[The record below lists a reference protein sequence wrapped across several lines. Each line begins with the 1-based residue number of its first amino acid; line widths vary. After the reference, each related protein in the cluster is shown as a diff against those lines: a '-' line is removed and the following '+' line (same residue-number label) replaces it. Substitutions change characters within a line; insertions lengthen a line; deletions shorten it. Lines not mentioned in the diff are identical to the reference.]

1 MFFVSNLIK
10 KSNVL
15 GVHKLSLEGWRV
27 LRTSKKNKKALCCS
41 LVGSPGWL
49 RARCWVTGL
58 VLLALAVSVALLICH
73 GPWGLHHQAHN
84 GRDYSRDY
92 GYDDIELVK
101 EQRLRLLVHGN
112 IFFLQDFYFYWFC
125 QYSGKILLSV
135 SERLYT
141 HSVPFLQAIV
151 WLVCLHAG
159 QSQATIT
166 LSSSSGLTSQKLE
179 LHDSALTK
187 AFTRHFKSRIIVIVW
202 LKSNIKGALS
212 QHSDFAIP
220 HCKYFEE
227 T

>member
-27 LRTSKKNKKALCCS
+27 LRTSKKNKKALCWS

-73 GPWGLHHQAHN
+73 GPWDLHHQAHN

-112 IFFLQDFYFYWFC
+112 IFFLTGHLFLLILSILWENIVISEWKIIYTLCAISASNCLISVFTCWTKSSYNHIIKLFWSDF
-125 QYSGKILLSV
+125 
-135 SERLYT
+135 
-141 HSVPFLQAIV
+141 
-151 WLVCLHAG
+151 
-159 QSQATIT
+159 
-166 LSSSSGLTSQKLE
+166 
-179 LHDSALTK
+179 TK
-187 AFTRHFKSRIIVIVW
+187 AGTAWFRF
-202 LKSNIKGALS
+202 
-212 QHSDFAIP
+212 D
-220 HCKYFEE
+220 
-227 T
+227 

>member
-112 IFFLQDFYFYWFC
+112 IFFFFFYRTSIFIDFVNTLGKYCYQLVKDYIHTLCHFC
-125 QYSGKILLSV
+125 KQLS
-135 SERLYT
+135 
-141 HSVPFLQAIV
+141 
-151 WLVCLHAG
+151 
-159 QSQATIT
+159 
-166 LSSSSGLTSQKLE
+166 
-179 LHDSALTK
+179 D
-187 AFTRHFKSRIIVIVW
+187 
-202 LKSNIKGALS
+202 
-212 QHSDFAIP
+212 
-220 HCKYFEE
+220 
-227 T
+227 

>member
-27 LRTSKKNKKALCCS
+27 LRTSKKNKKALCWS

-73 GPWGLHHQAHN
+73 GPWDLHHQAHN

-112 IFFLQDFYFYWFC
+112 IFFFNRTSIFIDFVNTLGKYCYQWVKDYIHTLCHFC
-125 QYSGKILLSV
+125 KQLS
-135 SERLYT
+135 
-141 HSVPFLQAIV
+141 
-151 WLVCLHAG
+151 
-159 QSQATIT
+159 
-166 LSSSSGLTSQKLE
+166 
-179 LHDSALTK
+179 D
-187 AFTRHFKSRIIVIVW
+187 
-202 LKSNIKGALS
+202 
-212 QHSDFAIP
+212 
-220 HCKYFEE
+220 
-227 T
+227 